1 MAKKQ
6 MKFKSKKIK
15 VDDLVFDSKK
25 EYQRYLELLDMEENG
40 DICCLQRQVKFELLP
55 KQQGERAVNYI
66 ADHVY
71 VYGNVLVVEDVKS
84 KITKKQPDYII
95 KRKLFKFM
103 YCNEKVNQ
111 LKKSITVKDLIFFL
125 TGKKDIERIFF
136 KEYE

>member
-1 MAKKQ
+1 MARNQ

-40 DICCLQRQVKFELLP
+40 DIECLQRQVKFELLP
-55 KQQGERAVNYI
+55 KQQGERAVTYV

-103 YCNEKVNQ
+103 YCNENIDK
-111 LKKSITVKDLIFFL
+111 LKKSITTKDLIFFL
-125 TGKKDIERIFF
+125 TGKKDIERIYF

>member
-1 MAKKQ
+1 MAKQ
-6 MKFKSKKIK
+6 MKFNSKKIK
-15 VDDLVFDSKK
+15 VDDMVFDSKK
-25 EYQRYLELLDMEENG
+25 EYQRYLELLELEKNG
-40 DICCLQRQVKFELLP
+40 DIEKLQRQVKFELLP
-55 KQQGERAVNYI
+55 KQDGERAITYI

-103 YCNEKVNQ
+103 YCNEKLNDVS
-111 LKKSITVKDLIFFL
+111 KCVKVKDVIFFL
-125 TGKKDIERIFF
+125 TGNKEVDQIYF